1 MISLSKKQ
9 QKCFEIL
16 FHCSSSGV
24 GTPVPLGLPLNM
36 LCLHID
42 IETRSDIDL
51 IKCGVYRYAEEAEIL
66 MAAYA
71 IGDDPI
77 QLWDCTEHVQMPT
90 VLKTALLDPRTIKV
104 AHNAN
109 FERTLIKSC
118 WGIDCPP
125 ENWRCT
131 QVLAY
136 ANGLPGAL
144 AEVAHVLGLSEQK
157 DPLGRKLIRLF
168 SLPQNTTKNQPK
180 VWLTKEDR
188 PAEWEQFKAYC
199 IRDVE
204 VERSIH
210 KRLRDISTQEWAL
223 WAIDQ
228 HANDVGIFVDAKL
241 IESAIRIDD
250 IHTRTLLAEAEQITG
265 LENPNSVAQLKLWLQ
280 EHHGEDVE
288 SLNKDAL
295 KCLTGKLNGSAKR
308 MMEIRQQL
316 GKTSV
321 DKYRAMGRSTCRDGR
336 VRGLLQFYG
345 AARTGR
351 WAGRLIQ
358 VQNLPR
364 PGIEEFG
371 SLDAARDAA
380 KLGDAG
386 LLQAIY
392 GNPAQVLSDLI
403 RTALIASE
411 GHRLIVCD
419 ESAIEARVLAW
430 LANELWRLEV
440 FRTHGRIYEASAS
453 QMFKVPLEKIT
464 KGNPEYALRQKGKVA
479 ELALGYQ
486 GGPGALIAMGALT
499 MGILEDELPTL
510 VGAWRGANKSIV
522 KFWAQVEAD
531 AKRVVREKI
540 AVHRDHYGFSMD
552 GKSLLLHLP
561 SGRALFYRE
570 ARIEEMQ
577 LRFDGQDQKTKKW
590 ARIDTYGGRL
600 VENMCQAV
608 ARDCMAEAMLR
619 LRDAGYQTRMT
630 VHDEI
635 IAEMPLGVG
644 SVQEV
649 ETLMGAAISWA
660 DGLPLKGNGFET
672 NYYRKD

>member
-1 MISLSKKQ
+1 MKVQ
-9 QKCFEIL
+9 
-16 FHCSSSGV
+16 
-24 GTPVPLGLPLNM
+24 PVAVA
-36 LCLHID
+36 CLKRFD
-42 IETRSDIDL
+42 E
-51 IKCGVYRYAEEAEIL
+51 
-66 MAAYA
+66 
-71 IGDDPI
+71 
-77 QLWDCTEHVQMPT
+77 QM
-90 VLKTALLDPRTIKV
+90 V
-104 AHNAN
+104 
-109 FERTLIKSC
+109 
-118 WGIDCPP
+118 
-125 ENWRCT
+125 
-131 QVLAY
+131 
-136 ANGLPGAL
+136 
-144 AEVAHVLGLSEQK
+144 
-157 DPLGRKLIRLF
+157 
-168 SLPQNTTKNQPK
+168 
-180 VWLTKEDR
+180 
-188 PAEWEQFKAYC
+188 
-199 IRDVE
+199 
-204 VERSIH
+204 
-210 KRLRDISTQEWAL
+210 
-223 WAIDQ
+223 
-228 HANDVGIFVDAKL
+228 
-241 IESAIRIDD
+241 
-250 IHTRTLLAEAEQITG
+250 
-265 LENPNSVAQLKLWLQ
+265 
-280 EHHGEDVE
+280 
-288 SLNKDAL
+288 
-295 KCLTGKLNGSAKR
+295 
-308 MMEIRQQL
+308 
-316 GKTSV
+316 
-321 DKYRAMGRSTCRDGR
+321 CRDGLK
-336 VRGLLQFYG
+336 LLISC
-345 AARTGR
+345 
-351 WAGRLIQ
+351 L
-358 VQNLPR
+358 V
-364 PGIEEFG
+364 
-371 SLDAARDAA
+371 
-380 KLGDAG
+380 
-386 LLQAIY
+386 
-392 GNPAQVLSDLI
+392 
-403 RTALIASE
+403 IASE

-672 NYYRKD
+672 TYYRKD